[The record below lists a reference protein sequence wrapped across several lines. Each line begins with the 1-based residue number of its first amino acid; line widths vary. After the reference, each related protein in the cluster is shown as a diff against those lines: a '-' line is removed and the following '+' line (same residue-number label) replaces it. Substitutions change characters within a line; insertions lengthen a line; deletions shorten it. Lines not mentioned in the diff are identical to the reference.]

1 MCKNFEYTYI
11 LLFRTILKLTLLNF
25 QANAFNTNVNR
36 KTKLETPSLNDNGR
50 AVQLV
55 DNPSSVHGAS
65 ARTYNKGYRIDKGKK
80 IFLNVCLSKNTAVSN
95 IYKRIYESYLTN
107 IAT

>member
-36 KTKLETPSLNDNGR
+36 KTKLETLSLNDNG
-50 AVQLV
+50 VQLV

-65 ARTYNKGYRIDKGKK
+65 ART
-80 IFLNVCLSKNTAVSN
+80 
-95 IYKRIYESYLTN
+95 
-107 IAT
+107 